1 MNAIWFTVII
11 TACAILTI
19 TSPENVLPSFLKGA
33 ENGVNLAFSLLPI
46 YIVWSG
52 LISIMDESGLSSK
65 IGKLLSPI
73 SRKLFPNES
82 EETRKYITLNF
93 SANLLGAGGAAT
105 PLGIQAVKSM
115 QKGNKITS
123 SMVLFAVINT
133 TSIQLI
139 PTTVISILS
148 SNGATN
154 PYSIIIPTIII
165 STLSSLLAVLMWSII
180 YHNKK

>member
-1 MNAIWFTVII
+1 MNAIWFTVITLSCI
-11 TACAILTI
+11 ILTI
-19 TSPENVLPSFLKGA
+19 TSPESVLPAFLTGA
-33 ENGVNLAFSLLPI
+33 ENGVNLALSLLPI

-52 LISIMDESGLSSK
+52 LISVMDSSGLSQK
-65 IGKLLSPI
+65 ISKLLSPLT
-73 SRKLFPNES
+73 RKLFPNES
-82 EETRKYITLNF
+82 EETQKYITLNF

-105 PLGIQAVKSM
+105 PLGIQAVRSM
-115 QKGNKITS
+115 SRGDKITP

-139 PTTVISILS
+139 PTTVISLLS

-165 STLSSLLAVLMWSII
+165 STLSTLLAVLIWSII
-180 YHNKK
+180 YHKK